1 MEENLDFSL
10 PEKKQGKGAW
20 GMLFKLVT
28 NLLLLIVVL
37 LLINDLLTRRENGGA
52 GAGAAASGLSAEQTK
67 ALATKL
73 AQRDLYEQA
82 AKVWRDYLAASELTD
97 AERARALFQVGT
109 LLEKAGR
116 YDEAI
121 EQYYRSEMAA
131 KVDELKSEINA
142 HVKNC
147 FEKLGRFS
155 ALRYELMERT
165 GLPGS
170 EDPAGKVAAE
180 IGAEKITVADID
192 AQIEASIESQ
202 LAPVSAFMTAE
213 QMGEQKKK
221 MLEQYSDPQAKLQFA
236 RSWVAQEILY
246 REALAAELGK
256 EAEVKKL
263 LDEMTRGA
271 LSQQL
276 MNRELASKINITQ
289 GDVQTYYEANKGKYV
304 DPAKAR
310 ISHILVSEEQQAKDL
325 LKQIKDGGDFAT
337 LAKEFSLDEA
347 TKGSGGAVD
356 ADVTIGAYVAG
367 IGDANEIN
375 LAIFAAA
382 APAVLDRVFKTEK
395 GWEIVKVE
403 SKAGERQ
410 RGFDEVSQE
419 VMMSLMNQKRQEVQQ
434 EYINQMMDKYGAIV
448 HASAFA
454 PSRQGPGPDA
464 GGGKQ

>member
-10 PEKKQGKGAW
+10 PEKKQGKGGW

-28 NLLLLIVVL
+28 NLLLLVVVL
-37 LLINDLLTRRENGGA
+37 LLLNDLLAKGRKGGA
-52 GAGAAASGLSAEQTK
+52 GGGVTVSGLSAAQTK
-67 ALATKL
+67 ELATKL

-82 AKVWRDYLAASELTD
+82 AKVWRDYLGASELSD

-121 EQYYRSEMAA
+121 EQYYRSEMTARL
-131 KVDELKSEINA
+131 DELKSEINA
-142 HVKNC
+142 HVKTC

-170 EDPAGKVAAE
+170 VDPAAKVAAE

-213 QMGEQKKK
+213 QMNEQKKK
-221 MLEQYSDPQAKLQFA
+221 MLEQYGTPEAKLQFA

-246 REALAAELGK
+246 REALAEELG
-256 EAEVKKL
+256 EDAEVKKL
-263 LDEMTRGA
+263 LDELTRGA

-276 MNRELASKINITQ
+276 MNNELASKINITQ

-304 DPAKAR
+304 EPAKAR
-310 ISHILVSEEQQAKDL
+310 ISHILVGTEQQAKDL
-325 LKQIKDGGDFAT
+325 LKQIKDGGDFAA
-337 LAKEFSLDEA
+337 LAKEFSQDEA
-347 TKGSGGAVD
+347 TKGSGGAID
-356 ADVTIGAYVAG
+356 ADVAVGAYVPM
-367 IGDANEIN
+367 IGDANEVN
-375 LAIFAAA
+375 KAIFAAT
-382 APAVLDRVFKTEK
+382 APVVLNKVFQTEK

-454 PSRQGPGPDA
+454 PSLQGAATGA